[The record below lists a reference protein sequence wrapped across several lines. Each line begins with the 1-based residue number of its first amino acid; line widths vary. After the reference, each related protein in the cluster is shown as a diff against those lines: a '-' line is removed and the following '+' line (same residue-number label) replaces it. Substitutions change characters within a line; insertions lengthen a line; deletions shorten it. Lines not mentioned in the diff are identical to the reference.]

1 MAHEAGRRA
10 VKFVRKGQLGE
21 AVECHLKA
29 AKILH
34 DLEATLEKESGCKRS
49 VEEQAQ
55 FHERQAQLAQV
66 LRELYESKNCKR
78 EKIMADK
85 NAERKR
91 IFRPLT
97 ENSRPTNP
105 MDPLNQHPSDI
116 FRQIDEVDSLLQIL
130 SNSKTPTVVGYR
142 DLQRTE
148 SAEEAARALEFTIR
162 PRNDAE
168 VIEELQMVNSNLRA
182 LVDKLLTELNE
193 SREENKELRRKLVKY
208 EGGEEENDTT
218 SNSSAN
224 NNKRGRQNTTTTTAL
239 IKKEEEILTLTKA
252 GDASLDFHISL
263 HREPIPE
270 LDPLE
275 DPDFNEEDFT
285 RN

>member
-1 MAHEAGRRA
+1 MKEHN
-10 VKFVRKGQLGE
+10 QL
-21 AVECHLKA
+21 
-29 AKILH
+29 I
-34 DLEATLEKESGCKRS
+34 
-49 VEEQAQ
+49 
-55 FHERQAQLAQV
+55 
-66 LRELYESKNCKR
+66 
-78 EKIMADK
+78 
-85 NAERKR
+85 
-91 IFRPLT
+91 PL
-97 ENSRPTNP
+97 
-105 MDPLNQHPSDI
+105 LFPS
-116 FRQIDEVDSLLQIL
+116 Q
-130 SNSKTPTVVGYR
+130 
-142 DLQRTE
+142 
-148 SAEEAARALEFTIR
+148 
-162 PRNDAE
+162 
-168 VIEELQMVNSNLRA
+168 
-182 LVDKLLTELNE
+182 LLTELNE